1 MKAIPQSLLQIA
13 RALGLVQGI
22 RMVRVR
28 TGHASAWAVALRILG
43 RWWLAARSP
52 LASPRVDA
60 GTARRT
66 SGPMLFA
73 STAEAR
79 GFLDELGL

>member
-13 RALGLVQGI
+13 RSLGLVRGI

-43 RWWLAARSP
+43 RWWLAARGP

-60 GTARRT
+60 VTVRRT
-66 SGPMLFA
+66 HGPMLFA